1 MYTCNCI
8 TFVSSKILEQ
18 QYLAHVLHIFSMIV
32 LFSNLNVVKTVMRW
46 YSRIGEQMGV
56 LF

>member
-1 MYTCNCI
+1 M
-8 TFVSSKILEQ
+8 SSKILEQ